1 LTLGIMKNDRPIVI
15 KKIKKGGHGG
25 HHGGAWKV
33 AYADFVT
40 AMMAFFLLMW
50 LINTTTPEQKRG
62 IADYFAPESVSR
74 SESGTGASWAGRRP
88 RTTRPAKDRLP
99 SRRDGAA
106 TEEQSEINSKG
117 QDNAD
122 GSASSGRSNAQNAAL
137 EQAAARLRQAMQDK
151 PDLAELSKHV
161 LIDDTPEGV
170 RIQLVDQDGR
180 SMFEAGKADP
190 KPYAQ
195 RLLQEVAKTVS
206 GLPNRVSIV
215 GHTDGGSFQGPGG
228 YSNWDLSAA
237 RANASLKV
245 LLDSGM
251 GQDHVAEV
259 GGRAGSDPLYPI
271 TLRLR
276 QSAHQHRA
284 AARGAGSA
292 TRRLTALATRIT
304 PLCAIGLCRAR
315 VSV

>member
-1 LTLGIMKNDRPIVI
+1 MKNDRPIVI
-15 KKIKKGGHGG
+15 KKIKKGGHDG

-74 SESGTGASWAGRRP
+74 SESGTGALLGGTSAANDGQAGQGSLAVKTQLRP
-88 RTTRPAKDRLP
+88 PATQD
-99 SRRDGAA
+99 
-106 TEEQSEINSKG
+106 QSEINSKG
-117 QDNAD
+117 RDNAD
-122 GSASSGRSNAQNAAL
+122 GSASSGRSAATNAAL

-180 SMFEAGKADP
+180 SMFEPGKAEP
-190 KPYAQ
+190 KQFAQ
-195 RLLQEVAKTVS
+195 LLLGEVAKIVGS
-206 GLPNRVSIV
+206 LPNRISIA
-215 GHTDGGSFQGPGG
+215 GHTDGGALAGASG

-237 RANASLKV
+237 RANASLLV
-245 LLDSGM
+245 LLDSGLA
-251 GQDHVAEV
+251 QAHVAEV
-259 GGRAGSDPLYPI
+259 SGKAGSDPLYPDNPYASANRRI
-271 TLRLR
+271 SIVLLREAPVLPP
-276 QSAHQHRA
+276 
-284 AARGAGSA
+284 GD
-292 TRRLTALATRIT
+292 
-304 PLCAIGLCRAR
+304 
-315 VSV
+315 

>member
-74 SESGTGASWAGRRP
+74 SESGTGALLGGTSA
-88 RTTRPAKDRLP
+88 AN
-99 SRRDGAA
+99 DGAAGQGSLAVKTQMRPPA

-259 GGRAGSDPLYPI
+259 GGRAGSDPLYPDNPYASGNRRI
-271 TLRLR
+271 SIVLLREAPVLPP
-276 QSAHQHRA
+276 
-284 AARGAGSA
+284 GD
-292 TRRLTALATRIT
+292 
-304 PLCAIGLCRAR
+304 
-315 VSV
+315 

>member
-1 LTLGIMKNDRPIVI
+1 MKNDRPIII

-74 SESGTGASWAGRRP
+74 SESGTGALLGGTSA
-88 RTTRPAKDRLP
+88 AN
-99 SRRDGAA
+99 DGAMGQGSLAVKTQLRPPA

-206 GLPNRVSIV
+206 ELPNRVSIV

-259 GGRAGSDPLYPI
+259 GGRAGSDPLYPDNPHASGNRRI
-271 TLRLR
+271 SIVLLREPPVLPP
-276 QSAHQHRA
+276 
-284 AARGAGSA
+284 GD
-292 TRRLTALATRIT
+292 
-304 PLCAIGLCRAR
+304 
-315 VSV
+315 